1 MVSPTTRLYRPRLLG
16 RLQGR
21 GNIPPSDR
29 RERRVHARTVKGAR
43 RRKGSSGEGH
53 EGCSKS

>member
-1 MVSPTTRLYRPRLLG
+1 MVLRTTPLCHPRLLG

-29 RERRVHARTVKGAR
+29 RERRVHAKIARGAR
-43 RRKGSSGEGH
+43 RRKGSSGEGY
-53 EGCSKS
+53 ESCNKS